1 MTKALG
7 RGLLL
12 LALAWSGAVVA
23 AQSAQSAQSDNDLAL
38 IPPDSQAPP
47 KLAQSRSGQSIYL
60 EDASTA
66 VSLRDDLP
74 VPAPPS
80 YDWQERLLLDARDS
94 WEVGRITRLVLSD
107 RLNLRAESDLP
118 FPDKE
123 NIVNDLR
130 EAYLEWRLADQT
142 YLAFG
147 RINLKSGI
155 ALGYNP
161 TDYFKARTV
170 SEPLSADPTVL
181 REDRLGTVMLRLQ
194 HVGRGGSFTLAFAP
208 RLRRQSPIDSN
219 TELPGFDPMLGRTN
233 SDNRFLLKG
242 SIDSADLSPEVLV
255 YHDSHDTRVGLNLS
269 MALGQSVV
277 GYVEESLARRRD
289 LIAQALDFG
298 RATGTLP
305 AAAPDE
311 PPPSPGSSLK
321 NELAV
326 GASYTTPGRVTWN
339 FEYHLD
345 QAGFTSQD
353 WNRWFAI
360 GGAPAAP
367 PAITNELWYIRSYAL
382 DQQEQSTEQA
392 AFVRADWTDAFGLNL
407 ELSGFVDVDL
417 RDGSGQAQ
425 GEIDYYLSDTWTLGL
440 LAAGDFGSPRS
451 DFGSLPTAYSI
462 LLSLRRYF

>member
-1 MTKALG
+1 MTRGMG
-7 RGLLL
+7 RSLLL
-12 LALAWSGAVVA
+12 LALAWSGAA
-23 AQSAQSAQSDNDLAL
+23 LAQSDSDLAL

-47 KLAQSRSGQSIYL
+47 KVSAAGSGQNIYL
-60 EDASTA
+60 ENALTA
-66 VSLRDDLP
+66 VSLRDDLRE
-74 VPAPPS
+74 PAPPS

-94 WEVGRITRLVLSD
+94 WEVGRTTRFIFSD
-107 RLNLRAESDLP
+107 RLNLRDESDLS
-118 FPDKE
+118 FPDQE
-123 NIVNDLR
+123 SIVNDLR
-130 EAYLEWRLADQT
+130 EAYVEWRPADQT

-194 HVGRGGSFTLAFAP
+194 HIGRGGSFTLAFAP
-208 RLRRQSPIDSN
+208 RLQRQSPIYSN
-219 TELPGFDPMLGRTN
+219 TALPSWNPMLSRTN
-233 SDNRFLLKG
+233 SDNRLLLKG
-242 SIDSADLSPEVLV
+242 TIDLSPDLSPEVLV
-255 YHDSHDTRVGLNLS
+255 YHDSLATRVGLNLS
-269 MALGQSVV
+269 MTLGQSVV
-277 GYVEESLARRRD
+277 GYVEESAARERD

-298 RATGTLP
+298 HATDALP
-305 AAAPDE
+305 AGAPDE

-345 QAGFTSQD
+345 QAGFTARD

-360 GGAPAAP
+360 GGAPTAP
-367 PAITNELWYIRSYAL
+367 PALTNELWYIRGYAL
-382 DQQEQSTEQA
+382 DQQEQLTEQA
-392 AFVRADWTDAFGLNL
+392 AFVRADWTDAFGLDL
-407 ELSGFVDVDL
+407 ELSGFVSVDL

-425 GEIDYYLSDTWTLGL
+425 GEADYYLSDAWTLGL

-451 DFGSLPTAYSI
+451 DFGSLSTAYSV
-462 LLSLRRYF
+462 LLSVRRYF